1 MSNTTYDLKVH
12 NKMFTSI
19 TYSLSDCV
27 MFWNGI
33 DTK

>member
-1 MSNTTYDLKVH
+1 
-12 NKMFTSI
+12 MFTSI
-19 TYSLSDCV
+19 TYYLSDCV